1 MNCAI
6 VNTSTNIVEN
16 IALVT
21 DLSWNP
27 GLNLYLV
34 PLDEGE
40 SCQIGQTYDVDLVP
54 RFYGTPAPTEKIYTA
69 YQFLT
74 RFTAEERAAFR
85 NAALTDPI
93 VADFQELAIA
103 AQDISTTNPVTIS
116 GMNYL
121 VSVGLISSQR
131 KDEILS

>member
-6 VNTSTNIVEN
+6 VNSTTNIVEN
-16 IALVT
+16 IAYVA

-27 GLNLYLV
+27 GFGLYLV

-40 SCQIGQTYDVDLVP
+40 ECKFGQMYDAKLTP
-54 RFYGTPAPTEKIYTA
+54 RFYGDPAPVEKIYTA
-69 YQFLT
+69 YEFLT
-74 RFTAEERAAFR
+74 KFTQQERASFR
-85 NAALTDPI
+85 NAALTDEL

-103 AQDISTTNPVTIS
+103 AQTISTINPTTIA

-121 VSVGLISSQR
+121 VSVGLISEER
-131 KDEILS
+131 KNEILG